1 MPALVV
7 SSLKVESET
16 TVAPTFLTKKQVSI
30 SDNGTL
36 SSNVLSIPELCDLI
50 APHLSLHE
58 LAITVRVSSQWYRHF
73 IRHLWKTVT
82 MASTPASL
90 PILALLPELGHHIRT
105 LDWANLTPHWNMKQ
119 ALAGIDLS
127 SLALQHLHLVNC
139 QTLQGPVLEQLI
151 QSSSQQLNSLRMHD
165 IGKVQG
171 NILRIASTLPQLQHL
186 TLVMDEDTTCRH
198 NRSQPVTPA
207 LASMVQSPGGLGSHS
222 GEEEE
227 EDSTVTFEI
236 TSADSLPALLD
247 ACPRLHTIELIGL
260 PSALSTD
267 QGQDTQDQEVEQDV
281 DEDDIS
287 GSNKNSIMVLETP
300 MRYLTS
306 INLHSTTLSGST
318 LSAIF
323 ARCTRLAK
331 LDISQT
337 SPLFLSGFHL
347 DTSTILPDLE
357 TLMLSGCHFL
367 DGHGFKELFRATPQ
381 VLTLELSDTN
391 IDNTGLAALGR
402 FCPQVFDLGINNCHQ
417 ITDQGVRDYLGY
429 PPQDNNNNFGMEA
442 TAAAATEQGPYRNYT
457 LHSLSISNC
466 SELTGQGIQHVLTT
480 CAALRSL
487 AFQQPEIMPESM
499 FPHVLQSA
507 DDEEEEEETEPQ
519 GQESTNNSSAEEEEE
534 ASAEDTPGTTTTTAT
549 ATADSSSSWA
559 CHKTL
564 ELLRIKHLNT
574 VNTGQRQYLNARLR
588 ELGQLRVLHI
598 GGRQLEL
605 SVLDGLGHRLEH
617 LYIDD
622 LKREVDLADVQWLV
636 DHTPNLTRLWCRQ
649 LIRHSEPWKVLRG
662 ARKGLKLW

>member
-7 SSLKVESET
+7 SSLKAESET
-16 TVAPTFLTKKQVSI
+16 MVAPTFLTKKQVSI
-30 SDNGTL
+30 NNNDIL
-36 SSNVLSIPELCDLI
+36 SSNVFTIPELCDLI
-50 APHLSLHE
+50 ASHLSLHE

-73 IRHLWKTVT
+73 IRHLWKRVT
-82 MASTPASL
+82 LASTPTSL
-90 PILALLPELGHHIRT
+90 RILALLPELGHHIRT

-127 SLALQHLHLVNC
+127 SLALQHLHLLNC
-139 QTLQGPVLEQLI
+139 QTLQGPELEQLI
-151 QSSSQQLNSLRMHD
+151 QSSSLQLNTLQMHN

-171 NILRIASTLPQLQHL
+171 NVLRIASTLPQLQHL
-186 TLVMDEDTTCRH
+186 TLVMDDDTTCRH

-207 LASMVQSPGGLGSHS
+207 SAPMVQSPGGLGSHS

-267 QGQDTQDQEVEQDV
+267 QGKDIQDQEVEQDG
-281 DEDDIS
+281 DEEVVIS
-287 GSNKNSIMVLETP
+287 GSNKNNIMVLESS

-306 INLHSTTLSGST
+306 INLHSTALSGST
-318 LSAIF
+318 LSTIF
-323 ARCTRLAK
+323 ARCNLLVK

-347 DTSTILPDLE
+347 DTSTILPDLG

-402 FCPQVFDLGINNCHQ
+402 FCPQVLDLGINNCHQ
-417 ITDQGVRDYLGY
+417 ITDQGVRDYLCY
-429 PPQDNNNNFGMEA
+429 PPQDNNNNNDFGMEA
-442 TAAAATEQGPYRNYT
+442 AAIEQEPYRNYT

-507 DDEEEEEETEPQ
+507 DDEEEETESQ
-519 GQESTNNSSAEEEEE
+519 GQENINNSSAEEEE
-534 ASAEDTPGTTTTTAT
+534 AGAEDTPETTTTTT
-549 ATADSSSSWA
+549 TTTITTTDSSSSWA

-564 ELLRIKHLNT
+564 ELLRIKNLDT
-574 VNTGQRQYLNARLR
+574 VNPAQRQYLNARLR
-588 ELGQLRVLHI
+588 ELAQLRVLHI

-622 LKREVDLADVQWLV
+622 LKREVDLQDVQWLV

>member
-7 SSLKVESET
+7 PSLKDESEPM
-16 TVAPTFLTKKQVSI
+16 VAPTPVCTKKQV
-30 SDNGTL
+30 NNNVLG
-36 SSNVLSIPELCDLI
+36 SNVFTIPELCDLI
-50 APHLSLHE
+50 APHLSLHQ
-58 LAITVRVSSQWYRHF
+58 LAIIVRVSSQWYRHF

-82 MASTPASL
+82 LTSTHASF

-119 ALAGIDLS
+119 ALTGIDLS

-139 QTLQGPVLEQLI
+139 QILQGPVLEQLI
-151 QSSSQQLNSLRMHD
+151 NSSSQQLDSLRMHN

-171 NILRIASTLPQLQHL
+171 NVLRIAAGLPQLQHL
-186 TLVMDEDTTCRH
+186 TLVMDDDTTCRH
-198 NRSQPVTPA
+198 NRSQPVTP
-207 LASMVQSPGGLGSHS
+207 LAPMVQSPGGLGSNS
-222 GEEEE
+222 EE
-227 EDSTVTFEI
+227 EDDSAVTFEI
-236 TSADSLPALLD
+236 TSADSIPALLD

-260 PSALSTD
+260 PSALSTE
-267 QGQDTQDQEVEQDV
+267 QDQDEEDV
-281 DEDDIS
+281 DEEDIS
-287 GSNKNSIMVLETP
+287 GDKKSNIMSLETP

-306 INLHSTTLSGST
+306 INLHSTALSGST

-323 ARCTRLAK
+323 SRCTRLTK
-331 LDISQT
+331 LDLSQI
-337 SPLFLSGFHL
+337 SPLFISDFHI
-347 DTSTILPDLE
+347 DPSTTMPDLE

-367 DGHGFKELFRATPQ
+367 DGHGFKELFRTTPQ

-391 IDNTGLAALGR
+391 IDNAALAALGR
-402 FCPQVFDLGINNCHQ
+402 YCPHVLDLGINNCHQ
-417 ITDQGVRDYLGY
+417 ITDQGVRDYLSY
-429 PPQDNNNNFGMEA
+429 PPQEQNNGSFGMDA
-442 TAAAATEQGPYRNYT
+442 GTEQEPYRNYT

-480 CAALRSL
+480 CAVLRSL

-499 FPHVLQSA
+499 FPHVLQNDDD
-507 DDEEEEEETEPQ
+507 DDESQ
-519 GQESTNNSSAEEEEE
+519 SQENDNNVSTGEE
-534 ASAEDTPGTTTTTAT
+534 ASTEETSGSTT
-549 ATADSSSSWA
+549 TADSSSSWA

-574 VNTGQRQYLNARLR
+574 VNPAQRQYLNARLR

-622 LKREVDLADVQWLV
+622 LKREVDLEDVQWLV

-662 ARKGLKLW
+662 ARKALKLW